1 MGERTE
7 AEILEW
13 LVLVE
18 ESEEIVMTFSG
29 VDKRGQGG

>member
-29 VDKRGQGG
+29 ADKRGQGG